1 MEVRSVVHD
10 LVVIHEEV
18 TSYLHI
24 LVNEPFKDH
33 VKQLYSTWLSAQVHV
48 LTPPGKQRGPA

>member
-10 LVVIHEEV
+10 LMVIPEEV

-33 VKQLYSTWLSAQVHV
+33 VKHLYSKWL
-48 LTPPGKQRGPA
+48 

>member
-1 MEVRSVVHD
+1 VVHA
-10 LVVIHEEV
+10 LIVIPEEV

-33 VKQLYSTWLSAQVHV
+33 VKQLYSKWLSVQDRV
-48 LTPPGKQRGPA
+48 LTPPGK